1 MRTIKRYLRRAFA
14 DPGSAVSVIVGV
26 LGGAFGGGAYEAR
39 APTHTAP
46 ARRDGVKAPRTISTN

>member
-26 LGGAFGGGAYEAR
+26 FVGAVLGGVYEPR
-39 APTHTAP
+39 SPTHTVP
-46 ARRDGVKAPRTISTN
+46 ACWGGVYKGAQDD